1 MAESIRTR
9 YMTKTQ
15 PIEAGD
21 IISKQAKTWSKR
33 FWLEKSND
41 FFTDYTTVMG
51 LHITA
56 HCPTLIGEK

>member
-33 FWLEKSND
+33 YWLEKSND
-41 FFTDYTTVMG
+41 FLQTTRQ
-51 LHITA
+51 
-56 HCPTLIGEK
+56 